1 MISSSWFS
9 QTKINQFSQAKLEDI
24 LAFILFCDSI
34 SQSLR
39 ILIAK
44 FKACD
49 GFVFEGIQLIHI
61 YLQHSLS
68 KTHYFEKD
76 FDFDVDNFTVFL

>member
-9 QTKINQFSQAKLEDI
+9 QTKINKFSQAKLEDI

-49 GFVFEGIQLIHI
+49 GFVF
-61 YLQHSLS
+61 
-68 KTHYFEKD
+68 
-76 FDFDVDNFTVFL
+76 

>member
-49 GFVFEGIQLIHI
+49 GFVFLR
-61 YLQHSLS
+61 HSTDTHLS
-68 KTHYFEKD
+68 PAFPVKD
-76 FDFDVDNFTVFL
+76 SLFRERF